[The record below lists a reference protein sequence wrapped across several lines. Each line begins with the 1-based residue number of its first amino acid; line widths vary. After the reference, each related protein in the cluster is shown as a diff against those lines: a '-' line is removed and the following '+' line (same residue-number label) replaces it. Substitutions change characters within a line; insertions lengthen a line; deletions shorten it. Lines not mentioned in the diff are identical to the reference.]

1 MQTKPI
7 FRYGGSA
14 AVAWTTPWS
23 RKFFLQSC
31 HMLFRYS
38 TAWMES
44 DIHIFYVRNF
54 CHHRCHFSTTS
65 VPHVWFHILTLKS
78 IFMRGTKLKFD
89 SWRWEFGLKMILKAI
104 FVAFWKTSESWYPA
118 AASKVPSMHPVVLE
132 KVPTHPKHPGCSDQS
147 VCPTATAS
155 AFNDWP
161 NQLTP
166 RQQAHHWWSW
176 RRALAPS
183 WREKWRYRHA
193 AHILSWDHWQ
203 PAQKTGV
210 CSVYHFCIDWKN
222 GEWNLWSNSK
232 RSEWSIKK
240 KADN

>member
-7 FRYGGSA
+7 FRCGGSA

-147 VCPTATAS
+147 VCLQQ
-155 AFNDWP
+155 
-161 NQLTP
+161 QLQCLTTD
-166 RQQAHHWWSW
+166 QTNW
-176 RRALAPS
+176 RLDN
-183 WREKWRYRHA
+183 K
-193 AHILSWDHWQ
+193 L
-203 PAQKTGV
+203 T
-210 CSVYHFCIDWKN
+210 IDDPG
-222 GEWNLWSNSK
+222 GERWHQVGE
-232 RSEWSIKK
+232 RSEGIGMQHISWAGITG
-240 KADN
+240 NLHR